1 MTAVPG
7 QPPPVLSPA
16 VLAPPSGLDVARR
29 LAILLAVGVVVVNC
43 LLAFLSPEK
52 YRETSLDQTAE
63 MLRGRGGDDSWGA
76 MHVALEQFQATPTTP
91 LYTELFFKRLYRFQY
106 PPSSLFALMALRLA
120 GPDRV
125 RIADGMVFEP
135 WPPINDIVGWIFM
148 VMTAAASAGVLELSL
163 RRQPGFVDRPG
174 LPVVRAVL
182 VVALTATFY
191 PVIKAFTLGQIQ
203 VWINALFALALFC
216 WVYGR
221 PAIAGV
227 LIGLFCLIKPHYGV
241 LLLWA
246 LLRREW
252 RFLIAGGI
260 AAGIGGVASIAVFG
274 WANHVD
280 YLQVLQ
286 FLSRHGESY
295 FPNHSVNGLLNR
307 WMSLSD
313 PASYVILDLPAGRFP
328 PFSPFVYGAT
338 LATSVAFML
347 YGLARSSPPGDRSR
361 DFARMALCCTIA
373 SPIAWEHHYG
383 ILLPIFMMLLAERME
398 GRWRLIALMVSYVLV
413 TNFFPALNLL
423 AATPWNPLQSYVLA
437 AALVVLVLLHANATR
452 GQPASG
458 APVTG
463 T

>member
-1 MTAVPG
+1 MSASSGP
-7 QPPPVLSPA
+7 L
-16 VLAPPSGLDVARR
+16 PPSGLDVVRR
-29 LAILLAVGVVVVNC
+29 LAILLAVGVVAVNV
-43 LLAFLSPEK
+43 LLIFLAPTGF
-52 YRETSLDQTAE
+52 RETSLDQTAE

-76 MHVALEQFQATPTTP
+76 MHVALEQFSAAPATP

-148 VMTAAASAGVLELSL
+148 IMTAAASAGVLELSL

-174 LPVVRAVL
+174 LTVVRVVL
-182 VVALTATFY
+182 VMALTATFY
-191 PVIKAFTLGQIQ
+191 PVVKAFTLGQIQ
-203 VWINALFALALFC
+203 LWINGLFALALFS
-216 WVYGR
+216 WVCGR

-227 LIGLFCLIKPHYGV
+227 TIGLFCLIKPHYG
-241 LLLWA
+241 LLFLWA

-252 RFLIAGGI
+252 QFLIAGGI

-274 WANHVD
+274 WANHLD

-286 FLSRHGESY
+286 FLSQRGESY

-307 WMSLSD
+307 WLSLWHPGD
-313 PASYVILDLPAGRFP
+313 YVILDLPAGRFP
-328 PFSPFVYGAT
+328 PYSPLVYGAT
-338 LATSVAFML
+338 LATSAALLL
-347 YGLARSSPPGDRSR
+347 YGLVRSSPVGDRTR

-383 ILLPIFMMLLAERME
+383 IMLPIFMLLLAERME
-398 GRWRLIALMVSYVLV
+398 RWRLIALGIAYVLA
-413 TNFFPALNLL
+413 TNFFQVLNML
-423 AATPWNPLQSYVLA
+423 ADTHWNPLQSYVLVA
-437 AALVVLVLLHANATR
+437 SLVVLVLLHANAR
-452 GQPASG
+452 REQPASAAPVIG
-458 APVTG
+458 AEPTAEPVTG